1 MELTL
6 GQVLK
11 KGLERREREEGNDGD
26 PSWLAERELRWAGV
40 EGCLDDDGE
49 HRAHLQ
55 FNKAAGAGFTT
66 TQKTGSRAR
75 RSRDDTYCY
84 DRAQDVEWSWTVV
97 LLAIKEEASV
107 WGRVALRGC
116 GINNGNHDRQVRDSY
131 PHQKPNLKE

>member
-1 MELTL
+1 MKRCVGEHISPTREKGKGKGARRRAELDGAHSL

-11 KGLERREREEGNDGD
+11 KGLERREREEGSDSD

-66 TQKTGSRAR
+66 TQKQS
-75 RSRDDTYCY
+75 S
-84 DRAQDVEWSWTVV
+84 
-97 LLAIKEEASV
+97 
-107 WGRVALRGC
+107 
-116 GINNGNHDRQVRDSY
+116 
-131 PHQKPNLKE
+131 